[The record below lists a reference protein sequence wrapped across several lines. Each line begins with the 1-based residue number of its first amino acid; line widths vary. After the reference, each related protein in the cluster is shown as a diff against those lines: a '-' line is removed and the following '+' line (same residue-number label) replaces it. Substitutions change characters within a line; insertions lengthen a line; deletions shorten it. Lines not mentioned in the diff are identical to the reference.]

1 MKAVVE
7 RHYKVKEIAFLL
19 HLPPKTVIQKM
30 KAGDFGDIYN
40 LRTEEQP
47 DWRIPVSGIKSHLE
61 RLSQARRSAPAST
74 RQRLHGRE
82 SSAVLER
89 AMKAL
94 VETYCKAKE
103 IAMALRSHPK
113 TVIRKMKAGKFGQVC
128 NLGSEKRPDWRI
140 PVSGFSRYL
149 QPPSHVRPT
158 APPGAGRVLNRLH
171 SSALVELAMKGFVE
185 EQLKV
190 KHIALVLQSHPKTV
204 IRKMKAG
211 KFGQAYNFGT
221 DERPDFRIPVSGL
234 NRYLERLS
242 HVFSTAHPGCR
253 PSLYRKSSG
262 P

>member
-30 KAGDFGDIYN
+30 KAGHFGDIYN
-40 LRTEEQP
+40 LRTEERP

-103 IAMALRSHPK
+103 IAMAL
-113 TVIRKMKAGKFGQVC
+113 
-128 NLGSEKRPDWRI
+128 D
-140 PVSGFSRYL
+140 
-149 QPPSHVRPT
+149 
-158 APPGAGRVLNRLH
+158 
-171 SSALVELAMKGFVE
+171 
-185 EQLKV
+185 
-190 KHIALVLQSHPKTV
+190 
-204 IRKMKAG
+204 
-211 KFGQAYNFGT
+211 
-221 DERPDFRIPVSGL
+221 
-234 NRYLERLS
+234 
-242 HVFSTAHPGCR
+242 
-253 PSLYRKSSG
+253 RKSVV
-262 P
+262 